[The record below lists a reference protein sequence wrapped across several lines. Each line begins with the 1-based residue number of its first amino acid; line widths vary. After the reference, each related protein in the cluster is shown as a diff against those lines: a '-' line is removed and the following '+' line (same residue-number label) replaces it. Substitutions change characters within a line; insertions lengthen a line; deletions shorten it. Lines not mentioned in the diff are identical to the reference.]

1 MNLFSILFYHP
12 EKGFLWGVNQ
22 EGEYDVMTGLW
33 SDDHHP
39 VELITT
45 LLNGEMSLYESYYMQ
60 RRIEHMGGHIDLQWM
75 REKYVDM
82 NEERYQEMNEMEEF
96 MKGIVWEWFMKNNRM
111 MILDIPDGEYNHRYM
126 LLDISQ
132 IEFVS
137 DINALMSIDLFYGQ
151 MIKKMGVK
159 KQMVGWEWKKFNEIR
174 PWKSSDVAKEI
185 KEYLDMGVEGVSY

>member
-96 MKGIVWEWFMKNNRM
+96 MKGIVWEWFMKNNRV

-151 MIKKMGVK
+151 MIKKMRIQ
-159 KQMVGWEWKKFNEIR
+159 KQMVGWEWKK
-174 PWKSSDVAKEI
+174 V
-185 KEYLDMGVEGVSY
+185 